1 MSKNYN
7 IIHLSDLH
15 YSFPKLHAAD
25 LRSKRFLG
33 LINEILIKKSYHY
46 NHQREQLFK
55 NIAEKEWDLLCITGD
70 FSNLSCRKEFQKAS
84 QQLEHYFGDRKI
96 VVLAGNHDRYTKRVT
111 RKEYFEYYFEKHIV
125 FNWEKR
131 QVHSVHVKE
140 VLDNFL
146 LVFFDM
152 AVPRPWYS
160 SRGTLT
166 PNFFKEYQQKIRN
179 SKNRKKKK
187 IGFGHYPLFI
197 PTGTKDRFWR
207 RLNHGKKLASY
218 ILEDS
223 FLAYCHGHIHS
234 SWQEMI
240 QIQKNSIW
248 SLNSGGVVLGRKK
261 HNQFYNRII
270 LYSNGVIK
278 ITPLF
283 Y

>member
-1 MSKNYN
+1 MH

-15 YSFPKLHAAD
+15 YSFPIIAC
-25 LRSKRFLG
+25 SRFTQQTFSR
-33 LINEILIKKSYHY
+33 IENEILIKKSYHY

-84 QQLEHYFGDRKI
+84 QYKLHPILQHKLSLMRKKKQLEHYFGGRKI

-166 PNFFKEYQQKIRN
+166 PNFFKEYQQKIRCTQ
-179 SKNRKKKK
+179 KTEKKKK
-187 IGFGHYPLFI
+187 
-197 PTGTKDRFWR
+197 
-207 RLNHGKKLASY
+207 
-218 ILEDS
+218 
-223 FLAYCHGHIHS
+223 
-234 SWQEMI
+234 
-240 QIQKNSIW
+240 
-248 SLNSGGVVLGRKK
+248 
-261 HNQFYNRII
+261 
-270 LYSNGVIK
+270 
-278 ITPLF
+278 
-283 Y
+283 